1 MCVLLSVC
9 LSVHLLCE
17 QELEGLAYQED
28 TKEDLEGQVAQL
40 EGKLSLAEETVKG
53 VFLLLCQVGS
63 CLSAT
68 CTACVTMHYKS
79 DIVAAR
85 ATVYMPRTMV
95 MVVRLPTLLLLRGSS
110 LTSLQFYY

>member
-1 MCVLLSVC
+1 MCVSLVAPVLISYHCTMCVLLSVC

-68 CTACVTMHYKS
+68 CTSCVTTHHIS
-79 DIVAAR
+79 DI
-85 ATVYMPRTMV
+85 
-95 MVVRLPTLLLLRGSS
+95 GSC
-110 LTSLQFYY
+110 YRIYA